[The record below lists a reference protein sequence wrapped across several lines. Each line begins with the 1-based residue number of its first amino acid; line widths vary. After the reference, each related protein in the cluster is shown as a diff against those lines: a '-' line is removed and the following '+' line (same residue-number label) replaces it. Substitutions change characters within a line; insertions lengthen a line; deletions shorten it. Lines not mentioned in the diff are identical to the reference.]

1 MSYIRPSVCQSDPAS
16 RSRIPLIVR
25 LSVYLS
31 VCMTRCKEARFLCF
45 TRVMNSFFSKPVSY
59 IFFWSFMVWNTHKR
73 KNECKIFFHSS
84 DMPRNSPHRL
94 KLVKKPIKPCYWRR
108 FLSKLHGA
116 SYFFT
121 LVLVLNV
128 YFSRIWWYSPL
139 GVLKRARKLPKMLKF
154 CILGLFWPLWGYCS
168 ASGHTLKGFFCQNPK

>member
-1 MSYIRPSVCQSDPAS
+1 
-16 RSRIPLIVR
+16 
-25 LSVYLS
+25 
-31 VCMTRCKEARFLCF
+31 
-45 TRVMNSFFSKPVSY
+45 VSY

-94 KLVKKPIKPCYWRR
+94 KLVKKPIKPCYGRR

-128 YFSRIWWYSPL
+128 YFSRIWWYIPL
-139 GVLKRARKLPKMLKF
+139 GVLKRPRKLPKMLKF

-168 ASGHTLKGFFCQNPK
+168 ASGHTLKGFFLPESQIVYMNLLHRNNIWPPQHFLVCGRCFMYQ

>member
-1 MSYIRPSVCQSDPAS
+1 MIQQTWY
-16 RSRIPLIVR
+16 
-25 LSVYLS
+25 
-31 VCMTRCKEARFLCF
+31 MTRCKEARFLCF

-128 YFSRIWWYSPL
+128 YFSRIWWYIPL